1 VIKYDV
7 NDGYDED
14 GSGDH
19 DNDGDDECN
28 EYDCNN
34 NDLALQDHQAT
45 LSTLLHLSSTYPH
58 RPPIIIYQSPVNIF
72 SMFTA

>member
-1 VIKYDV
+1 MINDDV

-28 EYDCNN
+28 KYDCNN

-45 LSTLLHLSSTYPH
+45 LSTLLHYISYHRPITIPIDLLSSSTDH
-58 RPPIIIYQSPVNIF
+58 L
-72 SMFTA
+72 

>member
-1 VIKYDV
+1 VINDDV

-45 LSTLLHLSSTYPH
+45 LSTLLHYIYQRPITIPIDLLSSSTNH
-58 RPPIIIYQSPVNIF
+58 L
-72 SMFTA
+72 